1 MGRPRAKI
9 DPAQVAALAGIGCP
23 PNEIAAELSCGE
35 MTIHRRFGTVVK
47 KGHDK
52 CRTRIRSKLFRKAM
66 AGDNACLIFLAKA
79 FCGLKEHDP
88 LTNISVT
95 ASASAN
101 PYRTP
106 SIAEFK
112 QRMLDAGEF
121 LKKHNFG
128 LEDPPPPNRLDN
140 GA

>member
-9 DPAQVAALAGIGCP
+9 DPRQVEALAGVGCP

-35 MTIHRRFGTVVK
+35 MTIHRRFGTIVK
-47 KGHDK
+47 KGHERCK
-52 CRTRIRSKLFRKAM
+52 TRIRSKLFKEAM
-66 AGDNACLIFLAKA
+66 AGNTAALIFLGKA
-79 FCGLKEHDP
+79 VCGLRENDP
-88 LTNISVT
+88 TTNISVS

-106 SIAEFK
+106 GMAEFK
-112 QRMLDAGEF
+112 QRMLDADEF